1 MALYSVVAK
10 ICLDLSRLQ
19 SLAIILGD
27 IWVNYSGKRGR
38 RERWEGE
45 KKKQSPLGQ
54 ALYAHSHHPP
64 LALLACL
71 QLSRIIGKASGG
83 GSSYTKDYF
92 YQWNFWTVYRSFIHD
107 FIQWPVF
114 FFLFCFFLTKQWIIP
129 SLKNSVGL
137 SSVSKCLDDT
147 NRNSNIKNKQYHLNF

>member
-1 MALYSVVAK
+1 MALYCVVAK

-19 SLAIILGD
+19 SLAIILG
-27 IWVNYSGKRGR
+27 IFELIIQESGDEESDGKGR
-38 RERWEGE
+38 

-71 QLSRIIGKASGG
+71 QLSRIIGKASGR

-92 YQWNFWTVYRSFIHD
+92 YQWNF
-107 FIQWPVF
+107 
-114 FFLFCFFLTKQWIIP
+114 
-129 SLKNSVGL
+129 
-137 SSVSKCLDDT
+137 
-147 NRNSNIKNKQYHLNF
+147 